1 MLHLSTND
9 ILSLKLGIHLAKP
22 SMSLVEQIIIDK
34 DHPLFDA
41 CTEVCHKSKNLYNS
55 ALYASRQQY
64 FKNQT
69 FLFYESL
76 AKQFAAEKQV
86 DYVVLPAKVA
96 QQTLKLLSQ
105 NLKSFFAL
113 QKSVK
118 LDANKKKQHKIP
130 KYYPTGDKGICV
142 VTYTNQAIYRA
153 TFAKTGLIHLSGT
166 DIKFHSDK
174 ISEFKQIDQVR
185 IIPKS
190 NEITKNRRFTIEVVY
205 TASCDLKA
213 DNERLTHLVWHTDKD
228 SNNINNYKINRD
240 GSLALGKDKHESLT
254 GMLGNVFGI
263 DINLNNLA
271 IVGNE
276 QEWLFN
282 LRRMKSYNRH
292 YNKQMA
298 EVQALIDKKTHTV
311 NKIKAQLSKLEPKN
325 QQDRINFLSIKLER
339 FTTEIQH
346 LKDKRYAITV
356 KRNQKIQAFNH
367 NTSRQLINQLIE
379 LDCDTLIIGKSIS
392 SKQGIN
398 HGSVNNQNFVQ
409 MPFGDL
415 INKLIYKANLAG
427 IHVLVTEE
435 SYSSKCSFMDQET
448 LFSFPKKDKPK
459 DYIYQGKRIQRGT
472 FKTHSGRLVHAD
484 INAAYNII
492 RKVSGADIYHKID
505 TCSVMGSSPKS
516 HAVRLQ

>member
-22 SMSLVEQIIIDK
+22 SMSLVEKIVIDK

-64 FKNQT
+64 FSNKT

-76 AKQFAAEKQV
+76 AKQFAAQKQV
-86 DYVVLPAKVA
+86 DYVALPAKVA
-96 QQTLKLLSQ
+96 QQTLKQLSQ

-118 LDANKKKQHKIP
+118 LDADKKKQHKLP
-130 KYYPTGDKGICV
+130 KYYPTGDKGICIAI
-142 VTYTNQAIYRA
+142 YTNQAIYRS

-174 ISEFKQIDQVR
+174 ITEFKQIDQVR
-185 IIPKS
+185 VIPKS
-190 NEITKNRRFTIEVVY
+190 NKIAKNRCFTIEVIY

-213 DNERLTHLVWHTDKD
+213 DNDRLSHLVWYTDKD
-228 SNNINNYKINRD
+228 PNNINNYKIKHD
-240 GSLALGKDKHESLT
+240 GSLVLKKDKHESLT
-254 GMLGNVFGI
+254 GMLGNVCGI

-276 QEWLFN
+276 QEWLIN

-292 YNKQMA
+292 YNKQVA
-298 EVQALIDKKTHTV
+298 KIQTLIDKKMHTAD
-311 NKIKAQLSKLEPKN
+311 KIKAQLSTLNTKN
-325 QQDRINFLSIKLER
+325 QQNKINFLSTKLER

-346 LKDKRYAITV
+346 LKDKHYVITV

-367 NTSRQLINQLIE
+367 NASRQLINQITE

-398 HGSVNNQNFVQ
+398 HGNINNQNFVQ

-415 INKLIYKANLAG
+415 IDKLIYKANLVG
-427 IHVLVTEE
+427 VHVLVTEE

-472 FKTHSGRLVHAD
+472 FKTSSGRLVHAD

-492 RKVSGADIYHKID
+492 RKVNGADTYHKID
-505 TCSVMGSSPKS
+505 ACSVMGSSPKS